1 MVTVI
6 VNVRCSGTGNCNVLP
21 TVFTHFAKLSLKII
35 LFETASF
42 TSDFVMN
49 GKNLSIK
56 VQKQLV
62 YPKATGGY
70 LFV

>member
-1 MVTVI
+1 MLDAVVQAIVTYCLQLHTFCQI
-6 VNVRCSGTGNCNVLP
+6 II
-21 TVFTHFAKLSLKII
+21 KII

-62 YPKATGGY
+62 YPSATGGY

>member
-21 TVFTHFAKLSLKII
+21 THFAKLSLKII